1 MWGPFTWGQQ
11 TLFFLGKTGNLF
23 LVIAIRCQFSSKTG
37 DLLSPIISGMQT
49 FALPFV
55 GPVWPNMLKSAA
67 VKKTYITHLQE
78 RQTPRNWNMRY
89 IMCKQQLLLYFVAGR
104 FRRLWIQWRHYVLT
118 THLCQHLCTACASNN
133 CSIHQQSDINP
144 SYVTNSCQ
152 ST

>member
-1 MWGPFTWGQQ
+1 MSPHLRNRAVFTLSRALFRKNVGALHLGQQ

-78 RQTPRNWNMRY
+78 RQTPRN
-89 IMCKQQLLLYFVAGR
+89 
-104 FRRLWIQWRHYVLT
+104 
-118 THLCQHLCTACASNN
+118 
-133 CSIHQQSDINP
+133 
-144 SYVTNSCQ
+144 
-152 ST
+152 